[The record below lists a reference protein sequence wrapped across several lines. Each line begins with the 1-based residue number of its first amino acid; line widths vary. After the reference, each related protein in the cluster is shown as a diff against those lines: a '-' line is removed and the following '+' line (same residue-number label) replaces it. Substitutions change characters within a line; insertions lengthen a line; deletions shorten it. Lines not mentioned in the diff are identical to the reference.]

1 MSKFGILGWPLERSY
16 SPIIYNYLS
25 NSVHSGGTYELLK
38 HKEINRSTI
47 KEINQKFSAYNV
59 TIPHKENIT
68 NLMPNAASA
77 AVVKDCGAANLVLN
91 YSWGSYLDNTD
102 AFGFV
107 HFLGINGYSKGLT
120 HADRIKNK
128 KIVILGNGGSAKG
141 ISWGL
146 QRLNGC
152 NDISIVSRVKSK
164 STITY
169 EELNE
174 ITEEVDLLINAT
186 PVGMPSYEKVKLDID
201 YKRFKNLDLLINLG
215 YGKNNSFLKR
225 FPRKIPKY
233 DGLGMLICQAVES
246 FNAMGHPDLI
256 GQEFER
262 NNEQDVSAM
271 DVYEDIL
278 ELLEKQHD

>member
-1 MSKFGILGWPLERSY
+1 MSKFVSLNSKHGLLGWPLERTY

-25 NSVHSGGTYELLK
+25 DSTHRGGTYELLK

-47 KEINQKFSAYNV
+47 KQINQKFAAYNV
-59 TIPHKENIT
+59 TIPHKENII
-68 NLMPNAASA
+68 NLIPNANIAK
-77 AVVKDCGAANLVLN
+77 VVKDCGAANLVLN
-91 YSWGSYLDNTD
+91 YSDGTHLTNTD

-107 HFLGINGYSKGLT
+107 HFLGINGYSVGEM
-120 HADRIKNK
+120 KNK

-174 ITEEVDLLINAT
+174 ITDEVDLLINAT

-201 YKRFKNLDLLINLG
+201 YKRFKNLELLINLG

-246 FNAMGHPDLI
+246 FNAMTGEARELNP
-256 GQEFER
+256 GGEG
-262 NNEQDVSAM
+262 VSAM
-271 DVYEDIL
+271 SVYEDIL
-278 ELLEKQHD
+278 KLLDKQHD